1 MKQQK
6 LTGYQP
12 NYPKRILK
20 GTVLTAAVLVGLG
33 SAIGCKEA
41 FEPGPDI
48 EGMISIA
55 TPEPEE
61 RPINR
66 FIMSVVREPVAP
78 TAATDWLP
86 QKRPTTTK
94 SAALKSN
101 CSNPVSIMGI
111 VYSITVLR
119 IGPSV
124 KEVESFF
131 MTHLL

>member
-33 SAIGCKEA
+33 GALGCKQA

-61 RPINR
+61 LVLSGEVAIPEPTDEPALQGK
-66 FIMSVVREPVAP
+66 IMVTEPPEEELILDGDVMI
-78 TAATDWLP
+78 DE
-86 QKRPTTTK
+86 
-94 SAALKSN
+94 SAYNSD
-101 CSNPVSIMGI
+101 S
-111 VYSITVLR
+111 
-119 IGPSV
+119 
-124 KEVESFF
+124 EF
-131 MTHLL
+131 